1 MKIIAG
7 NSHSLL
13 AQQLSTALATPL
25 TAITIQRFPDQE
37 IFVEI
42 HENVEGE
49 DVFVVQSTSYP
60 ANDHLMEL
68 LVIIDALK
76 RSAAGRITAVIPYF
90 GYARQDHHAGPGT
103 PLSAKLV
110 ATLLQAAGADR
121 LLTCELHSD
130 RVQGFFNI
138 PVDNLSLISL
148 FAQEIQHNF
157 QNPLIISPDTGGI
170 ARAQALATY
179 LKTDLAII
187 EKHRHGPGHAEVVTL
202 KGQVAGRTCL
212 IIDDIIDSGNTL
224 CQTAVALLQQGAQGV
239 HAFVTHGVLSP
250 SAHEHLTAAPLAS
263 LVITDTIDTRAKAT
277 LYPQLRT
284 LSVVP
289 LLAEAMRR
297 VIFSS
302 YSQ

>member
-7 NSHSLL
+7 HSHPLL
-13 AQQLSTALATPL
+13 AQQLSIALATPL
-25 TAITIQRFPDQE
+25 TAITIQHFPDQE
-37 IFVEI
+37 IFIEI
-42 HENVEGE
+42 HENVEGA
-49 DVFVVQSTSYP
+49 DVFVVQSTSHP

-110 ATLLQAAGADR
+110 ATLIQTAGADR

-130 RVQGFFNI
+130 RVQGFFDI
-138 PVDNLSLISL
+138 PMDNLSVTSL
-148 FAQEIQHNF
+148 FAQEIQHTF
-157 QNPLIISPDTGGI
+157 QNPLIISPDIGGI

-187 EKHRHGPGHAEVVTL
+187 EKHRHGPGHAEVVSL
-202 KGQVAGRTCL
+202 QGQVAGRTCL
-212 IIDDIIDSGNTL
+212 IIDDIVDSGNTL
-224 CQTAVALLQQGAQGV
+224 CQATVALLQQGAQAV
-239 HAFVTHGVLSP
+239 HAFVTHGVLSAA
-250 SAHEHLTAAPLAS
+250 AHKHLTAAPLAS
-263 LVITDTIDTRAKAT
+263 LTITDTIDTHAKAA
-277 LYPQLRT
+277 LYPQLRA

-289 LLAEAMRR
+289 LLADTMRDMALTL
-297 VIFSS
+297 
-302 YSQ
+302 Q

>member
-7 NSHSLL
+7 NSHPLL

-25 TAITIQRFPDQE
+25 TPLTIQHFSDQE

-42 HENVEGE
+42 QDNVADE

-76 RSAAGRITAVIPYF
+76 RSAAKRITAVVPYF
-90 GYARQDHHAGPGT
+90 GYARQDHDAGPGT

-110 ATLLQAAGADR
+110 ATLLQAAGMDR
-121 LLTCELHSD
+121 LLTCELHSEH
-130 RVQGFFNI
+130 VQRFFDS
-138 PVDNLSLISL
+138 PVDNLSMTSL
-148 FAQEIQHNF
+148 FTQEIQHGF
-157 QNPLIISPDTGGI
+157 RDPLIISPDTGGI
-170 ARAQALATY
+170 ARAQAIATH
-179 LKTDLAII
+179 LKADLAVI
-187 EKHRHGPGHAEVVTL
+187 EKHRHGPGHAEVITL
-202 KGQVAGRTCL
+202 TGQVAGRACI

-224 CQTAVALLQQGAQGV
+224 CQATVTLRQQGAQAV
-239 HAFVTHGVLSP
+239 HAFVTHGVFAA

-263 LVITDTIDTRAKAT
+263 LMITDTIDTHTKAN
-277 LYPQLRT
+277 LYPHLRV

-289 LLAEAMRR
+289 LLANAVRH
-297 VIFSS
+297 IAKGS
-302 YSQ
+302 Y